1 LKNKP
6 KKSSRRVRINEEIRA
21 DKVRA
26 IGKDGENLNVMSI
39 KDVIAMAQKDG
50 LDVVEVSEKAVPPVV
65 RIVEYG
71 RYAYEQKKKQKEMK
85 QKQHISETKTIQI
98 KPTTGKNEINMRAK
112 KIEEWLREKHR
123 VRIDLF
129 LFGRYKYMDEK
140 FLKGKLQAFLDFIP
154 YPYDVA
160 EELKKSPKGFSVV
173 IQEKK
178 GGGGAGA
185 GGGEKK
191 GGGGAGAGA
200 GGGEKKDGGGAG
212 GEKKGGGENKDGGE
226 SKS

>member
-1 LKNKP
+1 MKNKL
-6 KKSSRRVRINEEIRA
+6 KKSSGRVRINEEIRA
-21 DKVRA
+21 EKVRA

-50 LDVVEVSEKAVPPVV
+50 LDVVEVSGKAVPPVV

-71 RYAYEQKKKQKEMK
+71 KYAYEQKKKQKEIK

-112 KIEEWLREKHR
+112 KIEEWLKEKHR

-160 EELKKSPKGFSVV
+160 EELKKSPKGFSIV

-178 GGGGAGA
+178 GGGVKDQTE
-185 GGGEKK
+185 EKK
-191 GGGGAGAGA
+191 K
-200 GGGEKKDGGGAG
+200 GE
-212 GEKKGGGENKDGGE
+212 
-226 SKS
+226 